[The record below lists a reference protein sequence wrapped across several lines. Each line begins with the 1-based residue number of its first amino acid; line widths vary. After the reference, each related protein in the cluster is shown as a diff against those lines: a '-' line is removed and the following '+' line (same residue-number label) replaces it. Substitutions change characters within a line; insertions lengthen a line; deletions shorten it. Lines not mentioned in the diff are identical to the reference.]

1 MLRSFRR
8 YRGCS
13 KALVW
18 VTAYDPER
26 LSTAGRLDRNAKT
39 HNLALDG
46 RVSLTINGDPPDIM
60 AIHGLSLAGYATPVG
75 DPAEAARLIA
85 LMPRK
90 YPDSPPLQMPMPT
103 PEQVRIFHIT
113 PLVISVLDYSKGFGH
128 TELIT
133 V

>member
-1 MLRSFRR
+1 MGYVNEGFNIYFHCGPDSQ
-8 YRGCS
+8 
-13 KALVW
+13 KA
-18 VTAYDPER
+18 
-26 LSTAGRLDRNAKT
+26 